1 MPRAPEPV
9 PWHALPA
16 VLALVALAYANS
28 FAGIPQYDDWNVI
41 VDSQAVAS
49 LAAWRESMPG
59 IRPLLKLSYALNNSA
74 GGLAGFHALNLL
86 LHGLNVALV
95 LALLGRLLPG
105 APAAALA
112 GALLFGLH
120 PVNTEAVTMLSG
132 RSVSLMSLFFLASV
146 LAGLRGR
153 TPVSLLAFVAAV
165 ATRETALA
173 LPAALALTLFWQE
186 RRDDPLLAPGRALGR
201 ALAATRWHWLV
212 ALLALGAVLALP
224 RYRELLAFSF
234 GIRTPLANLLSQGG
248 GVLYLLGQLLRPW
261 ALDADPVLPV
271 FAAWDARWLV
281 VALTWCLLL
290 AAAIAGLR
298 ARRWAGFAL
307 CWLVLVLAP
316 GHSLV
321 PRLDLVNERQLYL
334 AAVPLC
340 GLAGLGWCR
349 LRARAPRGAVL
360 LGSVLLAALAAL
372 TWQRNTVYHSE
383 TAFWS
388 DVVAKNAR
396 HGRAWNNLGYAL
408 EHESGG
414 DPRAALQAYERA
426 IALDPDD
433 FTPQFNRRRLCAGF
447 PATCDGEH

>member
-153 TPVSLLAFVAAV
+153 TPVSLLAFVAA
-165 ATRETALA
+165 A
-173 LPAALALTLFWQE
+173 AALALTLFWQE

>member
-261 ALDADPVLPV
+261 
-271 FAAWDARWLV
+271 RWTRIRCCRSLRPGMR
-281 VALTWCLLL
+281 
-290 AAAIAGLR
+290 AGSSWR
-298 ARRWAGFAL
+298 
-307 CWLVLVLAP
+307 
-316 GHSLV
+316 
-321 PRLDLVNERQLYL
+321 
-334 AAVPLC
+334 
-340 GLAGLGWCR
+340 
-349 LRARAPRGAVL
+349 
-360 LGSVLLAALAAL
+360 
-372 TWQRNTVYHSE
+372 
-383 TAFWS
+383 
-388 DVVAKNAR
+388 
-396 HGRAWNNLGYAL
+396 
-408 EHESGG
+408 
-414 DPRAALQAYERA
+414 
-426 IALDPDD
+426 
-433 FTPQFNRRRLCAGF
+433 
-447 PATCDGEH
+447 